1 MKKLLC
7 AIVFGVSLACH
18 AGDGLFWT
26 ADTNSAGV
34 YFFRSA
40 VSTPGAAQAIR
51 SGTALKYLRLVNG
64 AIVELSAAQKATQDA
79 AEAQVLADAQ
89 AAAAILAA
97 VAASN
102 AAVQYA
108 ADMLS
113 YSNRLSDLEEFDLK
127 TKLWFKAL
135 VMETNVR
142 IPTNKIALD
151 QLKARVE
158 SIR

>member
-1 MKKLLC
+1 MKKILC
-7 AIVFGVSLACH
+7 AIVLGVSLACH
-18 AGDGLFWT
+18 AGDGLFWS
-26 ADTNSAGV
+26 ANTNGTGV

-40 VSTPGAAQAIR
+40 VSTPGAAQAVR
-51 SGTALKYLRLVNG
+51 AGTAWGYLRLDNG
-64 AIVELSAAQKATQDA
+64 SVVELSAAQKAAQDA
-79 AEAQVLADAQ
+79 AEAKESADAQ
-89 AAAAILAA
+89 VAAAILAA

-113 YSNRLSDLEEFDLK
+113 YSNRLSDIEEFDDK

-135 VMETNVR
+135 VQEFNVR
-142 IPTNKIALD
+142 MPENKITFA